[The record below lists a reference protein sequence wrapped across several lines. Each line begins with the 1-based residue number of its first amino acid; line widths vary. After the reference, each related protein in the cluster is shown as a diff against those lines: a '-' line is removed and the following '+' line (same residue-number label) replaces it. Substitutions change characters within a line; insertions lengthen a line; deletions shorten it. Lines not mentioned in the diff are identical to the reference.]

1 MIDLDLK
8 RQQGNFTVQT
18 AFSGPGSGVTALY
31 GPSGAGK
38 TSVVNMVSGLMR
50 PDSGHIIINGRCLY
64 SKAEKIDLP
73 PEDRRI
79 GYVFQDGRL
88 LPHLSVKS
96 NLMYGLARTPAK
108 DRFVKPD
115 QIIELL
121 GIGHL
126 LKRRPAGLSG
136 GEKQRVAIG
145 RALLTS
151 PELLLMDEPLASLDQ
166 ARKYEVMPF
175 IQRLCREFSLPV
187 LYVSHSLQ
195 EIINLAGH
203 LILINNGKVEAA
215 GPIEELL
222 SRPEL
227 ARMLPQDEFGSVLST
242 TVAVTRDGY
251 DLTHLKFAGGVL
263 KVPGFNVEQGAVVRV
278 RIPAQSVGLA
288 LQPPQQ
294 SSFQNIF
301 PGTIESI
308 SNGSTPFVT
317 LRIDVGHPLL
327 ARITLNAKEE
337 LGLHRGQKVYAMVK
351 SVNVSHGG
359 ND

>member
-1 MIDLDLK
+1 MIDLDVTRK
-8 RQQGNFTVQT
+8 QGNFVVQT

-38 TSVVNMVSGLMR
+38 TSVVNMVAGLMR
-50 PDSGHIIINGRCLY
+50 PDNGHITINGHCLF
-64 SKAEKIDLP
+64 SKVEKINLP
-73 PEDRRI
+73 PESRRI

-96 NLMYGLARTPAK
+96 NLMYGLTRTPAK
-108 DRFVKPD
+108 DRFVRPD
-115 QIIELL
+115 QIVDLL

-166 ARKYEVMPF
+166 ARKNEVMPF
-175 IQRLCREFSLPV
+175 IQRLCHEFSLPV
-187 LYVSHSLQ
+187 LYVSHSLE
-195 EIINLAGH
+195 EILNLAAYLV
-203 LILINNGKVEAA
+203 LIDNGKVEAA

-222 SRPEL
+222 SQPEL
-227 ARMLPQDEFGSVLST
+227 APMLPREDFGSVVST
-242 TVAVTRDGY
+242 TVSVTRDAY
-251 DLTHLKFAGGVL
+251 DLTHLTFAGGIL
-263 KVPGFNVEQGAVVRV
+263 KVPGFKVEQGSRVRV
-278 RIPAQSVGLA
+278 RIPAQSVGIA

-308 SNGSTPFVT
+308 SNGSGPFVT

-327 ARITLNAKEE
+327 ARITLNAKED
-337 LGLHRGQKVYAMVK
+337 LGLHHGQKVYALVK

-359 ND
+359 NG